1 MYNINWFI
9 ALDLL
14 QMSTNKHFDSQGL
27 CTNWPFALWL
37 GSEPKGGVPQT
48 HVVTIAHASQ
58 IQEEVPT
65 NQVLCASLTRKC
77 VINSGTVPTKLNL
90 TPFTASRRAER
101 GSLHFCVSL
110 VLVIIQAPIPLS
122 TLCRAQSTRYTDHVH
137 DVLVSL
143 WCPQWQ
149 LIMPG
154 STYVAK

>member
-101 GSLHFCVSL
+101 GTYALLCIASNIMVFTQPSVCKSRRDLYL
-110 VLVIIQAPIPLS
+110 V
-122 TLCRAQSTRYTDHVH
+122 
-137 DVLVSL
+137 
-143 WCPQWQ
+143 
-149 LIMPG
+149 M
-154 STYVAK
+154 